1 MITQHLEAWD
11 ALVVGACGEDIVAA
25 VSTRGSHCRLALI
38 EQVEWWI
45 LGHGELLMRFF
56 FCGLRHLKLY
66 SVMLH
71 ACGEKTVVRFAC
83 KTTKLCALCTR
94 AASGRRGVYES
105 KHFISTMDCYCQ
117 LNVSGSSL
125 CLFEVK

>member
-1 MITQHLEAWD
+1 MTS
-11 ALVVGACGEDIVAA
+11 VA

-45 LGHGELLMRFF
+45 LGHGGLLMRFF

-66 SVMLH
+66 SVILH
-71 ACGEKTVVRFAC
+71 TCEKTVVRFAC
-83 KTTKLCALCTR
+83 KTTKLCALCTH

-105 KHFISTMDCYCQ
+105 KH
-117 LNVSGSSL
+117 SSIL
-125 CLFEVK
+125 WIVIANSMSQEAHYACSRSSRHVN